1 MLAYIFVLVAVAI
14 RFMPHPWQFTPV
26 AASLLFFGARGSRK
40 RIWLPLVLFAIS
52 DLLLNRFVYAY
63 PFTWDQTVIW
73 AWYGA
78 ILLLGTALRKTS
90 KPVPIIGAA
99 LGSSISF
106 FLVSNFMVWAA
117 GTMYPLTWAGLLTC
131 FEAAVPFFRHT
142 LEGDLLFTSVM
153 FATPAVLR
161 VLAGV
166 LGKEGDHAA
175 AA

>member
-14 RFMPHPWQFTPV
+14 RFIPHPWQFTPV

-106 FLVSNFMVWAA
+106 FLLSNFMVWAA
-117 GTMYPLTWAGLLTC
+117 GTMYPLTWAGLVTC
-131 FEAAVPFFRHT
+131 FEAAEPFFRHT
-142 LEGDLLFTSVM
+142 LEGDLLFTIVM

-161 VLAGV
+161 VLAGI
-166 LGKEGDHAA
+166 LGKEGDHTAA
-175 AA
+175 A